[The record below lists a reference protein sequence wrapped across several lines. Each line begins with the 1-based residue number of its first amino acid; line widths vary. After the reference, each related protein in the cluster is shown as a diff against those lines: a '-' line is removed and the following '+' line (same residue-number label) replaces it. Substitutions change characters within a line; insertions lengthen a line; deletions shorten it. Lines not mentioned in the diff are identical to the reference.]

1 MMIMI
6 DMHYP
11 NHTPVLIV
19 CEGDNVDRA
28 TRWLRQSESN
38 GPFKQSTSPTTHQR
52 HAVSRLPVDCIVGV
66 RSRGHGLLR
75 RTGSRLMQPS

>member
-1 MMIMI
+1 MI

-38 GPFKQSTSPTTHQR
+38 GPFQQSTSPTTHQR

-66 RSRGHGLLR
+66 RSHGR
-75 RTGSRLMQPS
+75 DCSGAPVVG

>member
-1 MMIMI
+1 MMAMI
-6 DMHYP
+6 DMHYH

-28 TRWLRQSESN
+28 PRWLRQSESN
-38 GPFKQSTSPTTHQR
+38 GPFQQSASPTTHER

-66 RSRGHGLLR
+66 RSHRHDCPGAPVVG
-75 RTGSRLMQPS
+75 